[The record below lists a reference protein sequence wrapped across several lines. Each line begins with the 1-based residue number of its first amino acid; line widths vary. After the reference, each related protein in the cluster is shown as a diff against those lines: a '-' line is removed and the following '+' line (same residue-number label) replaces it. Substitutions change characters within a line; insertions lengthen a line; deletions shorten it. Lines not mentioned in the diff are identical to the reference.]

1 MTCARAGWIAEKRR
15 LNEERMDT
23 LFAPTYDAEW
33 GHINPTHRAILARFL
48 DLCPPGCTILD
59 AACGTGKYW
68 PAILG
73 SGRSVRGIDQS
84 GEMLRRAH
92 AKFPAIPIGKGGLQE
107 IADEAVY
114 AGVICID
121 ALENVFPE
129 DWPRVLGN
137 VHRALTPG
145 GHLYA
150 TVELA
155 SDDEVAAA
163 YRAGQALGLPVVAG
177 EWAHEGGYHY
187 YPSRGQVECWLDGA
201 RFSIL
206 AETDG
211 DGYWHILARRLA
223 TSSYSQQGGEQAAP
237 TPTHG

>member
-1 MTCARAGWIAEKRR
+1 MTCARAEWIAEKRC

-73 SGRSVRGIDQS
+73 SVRSVRGIDQS